1 MFIFYF
7 VMKPAK
13 ILVVDDEMDLERLIK
28 HRFRKKIIAKQ
39 LDFIFVKNGVEAIKK
54 LQTKDSIDMVLT
66 NINMSEMDGLT
77 LLTRLS
83 EIDQTLKAVVLSAY
97 GDLPMIRVA
106 MNRGAFDF
114 ITKPIDFQDLEIT
127 IDKTISFVKQIR
139 EQKEQLQQALE
150 QLRYQAFYDQLT
162 GLPNQKYI
170 LGHIRQC
177 IEWSQ
182 QRNSLFAVLCLS
194 LDGFKAVKYG
204 LGHAISDR
212 LLVEVARRLANY
224 LQPTDMVARCG
235 TDEFAILLTDLPN
248 FKQAENKAEQLRQ
261 VLRTPFKL
269 NGSVVSS
276 NIYIGIVNSI
286 IECNQPEDFLRAAD
300 TAMNYAKMPGKPNTV
315 IFDTGMQASILERL
329 QMEADLQRA
338 IERQQF
344 QLNYQPIVSLSTGK
358 IVGFEALVR
367 WQHPTRGWVSP
378 VKFIP
383 LAEETGL
390 IIPLGKWVL
399 SEACRQLSIWREQ
412 FSHHLPLT
420 ISVNLSGIQLWNP
433 DVLKSI
439 DEILHSLSLSG
450 SHLKLEI
457 TESIL
462 MDKESEATAM
472 LDQFKQR
479 QIQLSIDDF
488 GTGYSSLAYLQSF
501 PIDTL
506 KIDRSFINGIEQQEK
521 NLDITRTIITLA
533 HSLEL
538 DVIAEGVETQE
549 QLEILRALGCEYG
562 QGYLFSPPLEGQA
575 VVNFIAAVN
584 R

>member
-1 MFIFYF
+1 
-7 VMKPAK
+7 MKPAK
-13 ILVVDDEMDLERLIK
+13 ILVVDDEKDLERLIK
-28 HRFRKKIIAKQ
+28 QRFRKKITAKQ

-54 LQTKDSIDMVLT
+54 LQTKDAVDMVLT
-66 NINMSEMDGLT
+66 DINMPEMDGLT
-77 LLTRLS
+77 LLTRLP

-97 GDLPMIRVA
+97 GDLPTIRVA

-127 IDKTISFVKQIR
+127 IDKTVTFVKQIR
-139 EQKEQLQQALE
+139 EQKQQLQQALE

-162 GLPNQKYI
+162 GLPNQHYI
-170 LGHIRQC
+170 LGRIRQC
-177 IEWSQ
+177 IEWRQ

-204 LGHAISDR
+204 LGHALSDR
-212 LLVEVARRLANY
+212 LLVEVARRLETY

-248 FKQAENKAEQLRQ
+248 FKQAENKAQQLCQ
-261 VLRTPFKL
+261 VLRNPFKL
-269 NGSVVSS
+269 NRSVVSS
-276 NIYIGIVNSI
+276 SIYIGIVNSTI
-286 IECNQPEDFLRAAD
+286 DYDQPEDFLRAAD
-300 TAMNYAKMPGKPNTV
+300 TAMNYAKMPGRPNIV
-315 IFDTGMQASILERL
+315 VFDTGMQESILKRL
-329 QMEADLQRA
+329 HLEADLQRA

-344 QLNYQPIVSLSTGK
+344 KLHYQPIVSLKTGK

-367 WQHPTRGWVSP
+367 WQHPTRGLVSP
-378 VKFIP
+378 VEFIP

-390 IIPLGKWVL
+390 IIPLGEWVL
-399 SEACRQLSIWREQ
+399 SEACRQLSVWQEQ
-412 FSHHLPLT
+412 FSHRKPLS

-433 DVLKSI
+433 DVLQSI
-439 DEILHSLSLSG
+439 DEILDSLSLNG

-462 MDKESEATAM
+462 MDKESEAKAV
-472 LDQFKQR
+472 LDQLKQR

-506 KIDRSFINGIEQQEK
+506 KIDRSFISGIEQQEK

-538 DVIAEGVETQE
+538 DAIAEGVETPA

-562 QGYLFSPPLEGQA
+562 QGYLFSPPLEGSA
-575 VVNFIAAVN
+575 VVNFMAKVN

>member
-1 MFIFYF
+1 
-7 VMKPAK
+7 MKPAK
-13 ILVVDDEMDLERLIK
+13 ILVVDDEKDLERLIK
-28 HRFRKKIIAKQ
+28 QRFRKKITAKQ
-39 LDFIFVKNGVEAIKK
+39 LDFIFVKNGVEAIRK
-54 LQTKDSIDMVLT
+54 LQTKDAVDMVLT
-66 NINMSEMDGLT
+66 DINMPEMDGLT
-77 LLTRLS
+77 LLTRLP

-97 GDLPMIRVA
+97 GDLPTIRVA

-127 IDKTISFVKQIR
+127 IDKTVTFVKQIR
-139 EQKEQLQQALE
+139 EQKQQLQQALE
-150 QLRYQAFYDQLT
+150 QLRYQAFYDPLT
-162 GLPNQKYI
+162 GLPNQHYI
-170 LGHIRQC
+170 LGRIRQC
-177 IEWSQ
+177 IEWRQ

-194 LDGFKAVKYG
+194 LEGFKAVKYG
-204 LGHAISDR
+204 LGHALSDR
-212 LLVEVARRLANY
+212 LLVEVARRLETY
-224 LQPTDMVARCG
+224 LHPTDMVARCG

-248 FKQAENKAEQLRQ
+248 FKQAENKAQQLCQ
-261 VLRTPFKL
+261 VLRNPFKL
-269 NGSVVSS
+269 NRSVVSS
-276 NIYIGIVNSI
+276 NIYIGIVNSTI
-286 IECNQPEDFLRAAD
+286 DYDQPEDFLRAAD
-300 TAMNYAKMPGKPNTV
+300 TAMNYAKMPGKPNIV
-315 IFDTGMQASILERL
+315 VFDTGMQASILERL
-329 QMEADLQRA
+329 ELEADLQRA
-338 IERQQF
+338 IEHQQF
-344 QLNYQPIVSLSTGK
+344 HLNYQPIVSLSTGK

-367 WQHPTRGWVSP
+367 WQHPTRGWISP
-378 VKFIP
+378 DKFIP

-399 SEACRQLSIWREQ
+399 SEACRQLSVWQEQ
-412 FSHHLPLT
+412 LSHQMPLS

-433 DVLKSI
+433 DVLQSI
-439 DEILHSLSLSG
+439 DEILDSLSLSG

-462 MDKESEATAM
+462 MDKESEAKAV
-472 LDQFKQR
+472 LAQLKQR

-506 KIDRSFINGIEQQEK
+506 KIDRSFISGIEHQEK

-538 DVIAEGVETQE
+538 DAIAEGVETPA

-562 QGYLFSPPLEGQA
+562 QGYLFSPPLEGSA
-575 VVNFIAAVN
+575 VVNFMAKVN

>member
-1 MFIFYF
+1 
-7 VMKPAK
+7 MKPAK
-13 ILVVDDEMDLERLIK
+13 ILVVDDETDLERLIK
-28 HRFRKKIIAKQ
+28 QRFRKKIIAKQ

-54 LQTKDSIDMVLT
+54 LQTKDPVDMVLT
-66 NINMSEMDGLT
+66 DINMPEMDGLT
-77 LLTRLS
+77 LLSRLP

-97 GDLPMIRVA
+97 GDLPTIRVA

-127 IDKTISFVKQIR
+127 IDKTVTFVKQIR

-162 GLPNQKYI
+162 GLPNQHYI
-170 LGHIRQC
+170 LGRIRQC
-177 IEWSQ
+177 IEWRQ

-204 LGHAISDR
+204 LGHALSDR
-212 LLVEVARRLANY
+212 LLVEVARRLETY

-276 NIYIGIVNSI
+276 NICIGIVNSTI
-286 IECNQPEDFLRAAD
+286 DYHQPEDFLRAAD
-300 TAMNYAKMPGKPNTV
+300 TAMNYAKMPGRPNIV
-315 IFDTGMQASILERL
+315 VFDTGMQESILKRL
-329 QMEADLQRA
+329 HLEADLQRA

-344 QLNYQPIVSLSTGK
+344 KLHYQPIVSLKTGK

-367 WQHPTRGWVSP
+367 WQHPTRGLVSP
-378 VKFIP
+378 VEFIP

-390 IIPLGKWVL
+390 IIPLGEWVL
-399 SEACRQLSIWREQ
+399 SEACRQLSVWQEQ
-412 FSHHLPLT
+412 FSHRKPLS

-433 DVLKSI
+433 DVLQSI
-439 DEILHSLSLSG
+439 DEILDSLSLNG

-462 MDKESEATAM
+462 MDKESEAKAV
-472 LDQFKQR
+472 LDQLKQR

-506 KIDRSFINGIEQQEK
+506 KIDRSFISGIEQQEK

-538 DVIAEGVETQE
+538 DAIAEGVETPA
-549 QLEILRALGCEYG
+549 QLDILRALGCEYA
-562 QGYLFSPPLEGQA
+562 QGYLFSPPLEGSA
-575 VVNFIAAVN
+575 VVNFMAQLEL
-584 R
+584 

>member
-1 MFIFYF
+1 
-7 VMKPAK
+7 MKPAK

-106 MNRGAFDF
+106 MNRRAFDF

-390 IIPLGKWVL
+390 IIPLG
-399 SEACRQLSIWREQ
+399 
-412 FSHHLPLT
+412 
-420 ISVNLSGIQLWNP
+420 
-433 DVLKSI
+433 
-439 DEILHSLSLSG
+439 
-450 SHLKLEI
+450 
-457 TESIL
+457 
-462 MDKESEATAM
+462 
-472 LDQFKQR
+472 
-479 QIQLSIDDF
+479 
-488 GTGYSSLAYLQSF
+488 
-501 PIDTL
+501 
-506 KIDRSFINGIEQQEK
+506 
-521 NLDITRTIITLA
+521 
-533 HSLEL
+533 
-538 DVIAEGVETQE
+538 
-549 QLEILRALGCEYG
+549 
-562 QGYLFSPPLEGQA
+562 
-575 VVNFIAAVN
+575 
-584 R
+584 

>member
-1 MFIFYF
+1 MQ
-7 VMKPAK
+7 PAK
-13 ILVVDDEMDLERLIK
+13 ILVVDDEADLERLIK
-28 HRFRKKIIAKQ
+28 QRFRKKIIAKQ
-39 LDFIFVKNGVEAIKK
+39 LDFIFVRNGVEAIRK
-54 LQTKDSIDMVLT
+54 LQTKDAVDMVLT
-66 NINMSEMDGLT
+66 DINMPEMDGLT
-77 LLTRLS
+77 LLTRLP

-97 GDLPMIRVA
+97 GDLPTIRIA

-114 ITKPIDFQDLEIT
+114 ITKPVDFQDLETT
-127 IDKTISFVKQIR
+127 IDKTVTFVKQIR
-139 EQKEQLQQALE
+139 EQKEQLEQALD

-162 GLPNQKYI
+162 GLPNQHYI
-170 LGHIRQC
+170 LGRIRQC
-177 IEWSQ
+177 IESKQ
-182 QRNSLFAVLCLS
+182 QRNTLFAVLCLS

-212 LLVEVARRLANY
+212 LLVEVARRLANCTNS
-224 LQPTDMVARCG
+224 TDMIARCG

-248 FKQAENKAEQLRQ
+248 FKQAENKAEQLCQ

-286 IECNQPEDFLRAAD
+286 TDYHQPEDFLRAAD
-300 TAMNYAKMPGKPNTV
+300 TAMNYAKMPGKPNIV

-329 QMEADLQRA
+329 ELEADLQRA

-367 WQHPTRGWVSP
+367 WHHPKRGWVSP

-399 SEACRQLSIWREQ
+399 SEACRQLSIWQEQ
-412 FSHHLPLT
+412 LSYRFPLS

-433 DVLKSI
+433 DVLQSI
-439 DEILHSLSLSG
+439 DEILDTLSLSG
-450 SHLKLEI
+450 SSLKLEI

-462 MDKESEATAM
+462 MDKESEAKAV
-472 LDQFKQR
+472 LEQLKQR

-506 KIDRSFINGIEQQEK
+506 KIDRSFISGIEQQEK

-538 DVIAEGVETQE
+538 DAIAEGVETQE
-549 QLEILRALGCEYG
+549 QLDILRALGCEYG
-562 QGYLFSPPLEGQA
+562 QGYFFSPPLAGEA
-575 VVNFIAAVN
+575 VVNFIAEVEP
-584 R
+584 

>member
-1 MFIFYF
+1 
-7 VMKPAK
+7 MKPAK

-28 HRFRKKIIAKQ
+28 QRFRKKIIAKQ
-39 LDFIFVKNGVEAIKK
+39 LDFIFVKNGVEAIRK
-54 LQTKDSIDMVLT
+54 LQTKDAVDMVLT
-66 NINMSEMDGLT
+66 DINMPEMDGLT
-77 LLTRLS
+77 LLSRLP
-83 EIDQTLKAVVLSAY
+83 EIDQTIKAVVLSAY
-97 GDLPMIRVA
+97 GDLPTIRGA

-127 IDKTISFVKQIR
+127 IDKTVTFVKQIR

-162 GLPNQKYI
+162 GLPNQHYI
-170 LGHIRQC
+170 LGRIRQC
-177 IEWSQ
+177 IEWRQ

-204 LGHAISDR
+204 LGHALSDR
-212 LLVEVARRLANY
+212 LLVEVARRLETY

-276 NIYIGIVNSI
+276 NICIGIVNSTI
-286 IECNQPEDFLRAAD
+286 DYHQPEDFLRAAD
-300 TAMNYAKMPGKPNTV
+300 TAMNYAKMPGRPNIV
-315 IFDTGMQASILERL
+315 VFDTGMQESILERL
-329 QMEADLQRA
+329 HLEADLQRA

-344 QLNYQPIVSLSTGK
+344 KLHYQPIVSLKTGK

-367 WQHPTRGWVSP
+367 WQHPTRGLVSP
-378 VKFIP
+378 VEFIP

-390 IIPLGKWVL
+390 IIPLGEWVL
-399 SEACRQLSIWREQ
+399 SEACRQLSVWQEQ
-412 FSHHLPLT
+412 FSHRKPLS

-433 DVLKSI
+433 DVLQSI
-439 DEILHSLSLSG
+439 DEILDSLSLNG

-462 MDKESEATAM
+462 MDKESEAKAV
-472 LDQFKQR
+472 LDQLKQR

-506 KIDRSFINGIEQQEK
+506 KIDRSFISGIEQQEK

-538 DVIAEGVETQE
+538 DAIAEGVETPA
-549 QLEILRALGCEYG
+549 QLDILRALGCEYA
-562 QGYLFSPPLEGQA
+562 QGYLFSPPLEGSA
-575 VVNFIAAVN
+575 VVNFMAQLEL
-584 R
+584 